1 MVYGN
6 MTSFNTRHITS
17 ALSTPPSRPRRLQTL
32 AISVLISLAPAA
44 CAPREP
50 YAAAAQHQTPGEA
63 PWAETLT
70 ESDQATVRDAFAD
83 YAADAPATL
92 PPVSPSSTPRWEDIP
107 LALDY
112 ALDDAEVAI
121 IESSIGPDRHTYTL
135 KDADNIPGILRID
148 RTHDDSVYRAIA
160 TMGSVGEYPAVAA
173 KLLEALDRRMVE
185 AARKRRLPLE

>member
-6 MTSFNTRHITS
+6 MTSFNTRRAT
-17 ALSTPPSRPRRLQTL
+17 AATPTPPTRPFRIQT
-32 AISVLISLAPAA
+32 IVLTVVMSMAAPG

-50 YAAAAQHQTPGEA
+50 YAAAEQAETPGEA
-63 PWAETLT
+63 PWTPTLT
-70 ESDQATVRDAFAD
+70 ESDQAVVRDAFAD

-92 PPVSPSSTPRWEDIP
+92 PPLPPSSTPRWEDIP

-121 IESSIGPDRHTYTL
+121 VDSSIGPDRHTYTL
-135 KDADNIPGILRID
+135 KDAANIPGILRID
-148 RTHDDSVYRAIA
+148 RTNDGSVYRAIA
-160 TMGSVGEYPAVAA
+160 TMGSAGEYPAIAA
-173 KLLEALDRRMVE
+173 KLVEALDRRMQE